1 MGRAGRFVSRSGG
14 LTVNVKVRDARLRA
28 SLAMTREELERRE
41 TVDWGGGW
49 LRVAMEGEG
58 GWC

>member
-1 MGRAGRFVSRSGG
+1 M
-14 LTVNVKVRDARLRA
+14 NVKVRDARLRA